1 MDGKLLAQARQEKEN
16 IYRRSRQEDRRRHD
30 IAYARVPTLRTIDR
44 QIAALTAQVADS
56 FLAGQTPDIARL
68 QAESLALQGQRA
80 DLLAAHGWPI
90 DWLDG
95 AWDCPECRD
104 SGYVNGRMC
113 ACLKKLYDQAQ
124 AADLSALLKL
134 GSESFSTFDLSLY
147 DSRPDPA
154 TGVSPRQQMETVYR
168 ICREYALNFKKSAM
182 NLLFRG
188 GTGLGK
194 TFLSACIAREAA
206 KQGFSVVYETAVA
219 ALGAFEEQHFS
230 RGGDAAEAAEAL
242 VRRMLDCDLLIV
254 DDLGTEFVTE
264 FTKSALY
271 TLVNTRLTGR
281 KNTIITT
288 NLSPQDMARRYTPQ
302 IMSRLEGEYQV
313 LPFVGSDIR
322 ILKKERGL
330 E

>member
-1 MDGKLLAQARQEKEN
+1 MDGKLLARARQEKDR
-16 IYRRSRQEDRRRHD
+16 IYHNSRQEDRRRHD
-30 IAYARVPTLRTIDR
+30 VAYARVPALRTLDQ
-44 QIAALTAQVADS
+44 QIAALAAQAADAALGHGPS
-56 FLAGQTPDIARL
+56 IAQLQRESLEL
-68 QAESLALQGQRA
+68 QAQRA
-80 DLLAAHGWPI
+80 DLLAANGWPI

-104 SGYVNGRMC
+104 SGYVHGRMC

-124 AADLSALLKL
+124 TADLSALLKL
-134 GSESFSTFDLSLY
+134 GSESFSTFNLSLY
-147 DSRPDPA
+147 ESKPDPV
-154 TGVSPRQQMETVYR
+154 TGVSPRQQMEYVYG
-168 ICREYALNFKKSAM
+168 ICYDYARNFQGMHKG

-194 TFLSACIAREAA
+194 TFLSACIAREVA

-219 ALGAFEEQHFS
+219 ALDAFEQQHFS
-230 RGGDAAEAAEAL
+230 REGENAEAADAL
-242 VRRMLDCDLLIV
+242 VRRMLDCDLLIM

-271 TLVNTRLTGR
+271 TLVNTRLNNHKR
-281 KNTIITT
+281 TIIST
-288 NLSPQDMARRYTPQ
+288 NLPPHEMTRRYTPQ

-322 ILKKERGL
+322 ILKKEL
-330 E
+330 ELD

>member
-30 IAYARVPTLRTIDR
+30 EVYARVPSLRTIDQ
-44 QIAALTAQVADS
+44 QIAALTFQAANALLADP
-56 FLAGQTPDIARL
+56 APDIERL
-68 QAESLALQGQRA
+68 RKESLELQGQRA
-80 DLLAAHGWPI
+80 DLLAANGWPI

-104 SGYVNGRMC
+104 SGYVRGRMC

-134 GSESFSTFDLSLY
+134 GNESFSTFDLSLY
-147 DSRPDPA
+147 DGRPDPA
-154 TGVSPRQQMETVYR
+154 AGVSPRQQMETVYN
-168 ICREYALNFKKSAM
+168 ICCDYALNFKKSSM

-194 TFLSACIAREAA
+194 TFLSACIAREVA

-230 RGGDAAEAAEAL
+230 RDGESVGEAEAL
-242 VRRMLDCDLLIV
+242 VQRMLDCDLLIM

-271 TLVNTRLTGR
+271 TLVNSRLTRR
-281 KNTIITT
+281 KKTIIST
-288 NLSPQDMARRYTPQ
+288 NLSSQDMARRYTPQ

-322 ILKKERGL
+322 VLKKERGL